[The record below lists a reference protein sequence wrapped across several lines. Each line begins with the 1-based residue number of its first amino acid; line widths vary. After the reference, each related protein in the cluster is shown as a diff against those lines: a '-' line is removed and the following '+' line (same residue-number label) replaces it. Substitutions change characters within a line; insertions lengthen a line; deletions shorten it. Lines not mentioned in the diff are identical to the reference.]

1 MRVQKLLDDRRLL
14 LSVLVTAVAIAIG
27 SVLIIAFAADS
38 SAGGSSAS
46 MGMAPAKGAP
56 GGAVGAVKI
65 DIRDFKYVPETVTV
79 RAGSRVAW
87 INDDMA
93 PHTATATGVFDT
105 GTLQRGDSKALT
117 LSKPGSYSY
126 VCEFHPFMKAT
137 VVVK

>member
-14 LSVLVTAVAIAIG
+14 LPVLVTAVAIAIG
-27 SVLIIAFAADS
+27 SVLIIALAADS
-38 SAGGSSAS
+38 SGGGSSAS

-56 GGAVGAVKI
+56 GSTGGAVKI

-79 RAGSRVAW
+79 RAGSRVTW

-93 PHTATATGVFDT
+93 PHTATATAVFDT

>member
-14 LSVLVTAVAIAIG
+14 LPVLVTAVAIAIG
-27 SVLIIAFAADS
+27 SVLIIALAADS
-38 SAGGSSAS
+38 SGGGSSAS
-46 MGMAPAKGAP
+46 TGMAPAKGVP
-56 GGAVGAVKI
+56 GSAGGPVKI

-79 RAGSRVAW
+79 RAGSPVTW

-105 GTLQRGDSKALT
+105 GTVQRGDSKALT

>member
-1 MRVQKLLDDRRLL
+1 MQ
-14 LSVLVTAVAIAIG
+14 
-27 SVLIIAFAADS
+27 
-38 SAGGSSAS
+38 
-46 MGMAPAKGAP
+46 GAP
-56 GGAVGAVKI
+56 VKI

-79 RAGSRVAW
+79 RAGSRVTW